1 MAEAVR
7 CYRIFLRGLLDLT
20 DNLVGGE
27 IVPPPHVLRRD
38 GDDPYLV
45 VAADKGTA
53 TFSDYANEIA
63 AEYGFWL
70 GDAFASGGS
79 NGYDHKA
86 MGITA
91 RGAWEAV
98 KRHFRELGRDIQ
110 SEPFTVI
117 GIGDMSGDV
126 FGNGM
131 LLSRQTRLLAAFDHR
146 DIFIDPDPDP
156 EASFA
161 ERERLFR
168 AKSIPL
174 SPEMKALTGLKAER
188 VTPNE
193 LIHAILK
200 AEADLMWFGGI
211 GTYIKASH
219 ETHADVGDRAN
230 DAIRVD
236 AREVRVRVVGEGAN
250 LGVTQRG
257 RIELAQHGVKLN
269 TDAVDNSAGV
279 DCSDHE
285 VNIKIALDSVV
296 AAGDMTMKQ
305 RNRLL
310 REMTDEV
317 AELVLADNYHQTL
330 AISLVEAR
338 APALIEE
345 HARFIRALEARG
357 LLDREVEM
365 LPDEEEIA
373 ERMKLG
379 RGLTR
384 PEIAVLVAYAKI
396 HLFAELVDSAV
407 PDDPWMERLLVDY
420 FPTPLRERH
429 RAALAAHRLRREI
442 IATIAANAFV
452 NETGPSLYL
461 RLAEETG
468 AAYAD
473 TVKAFLIVRE
483 VFGLP
488 AIAAEIN
495 ALDNRIPA
503 ATQIEMHLALSDMI
517 DAQSLRLLHGASAR
531 GIGEAIAFYGPGVAA
546 VDELAHRM
554 VAAHSK
560 KRLAK
565 RTAELVRA
573 RAPKA
578 LATRVARLELLGGAL
593 DVIETADALGRPV
606 GDVAANYFAVGARFD
621 LDWLRSTAR
630 AIRPA
635 DHWER
640 IALGRLMSEIRAQ
653 QAAIAAAALAASR
666 ARPGPASIRRWAE
679 MNPAIAARAD
689 QMIAELKVGGDLSV
703 AKLAVAASLFRA
715 VRPG

>member
-1 MAEAVR
+1 
-7 CYRIFLRGLLDLT
+7 
-20 DNLVGGE
+20 
-27 IVPPPHVLRRD
+27 
-38 GDDPYLV
+38 
-45 VAADKGTA
+45 
-53 TFSDYANEIA
+53 
-63 AEYGFWL
+63 
-70 GDAFASGGS
+70 
-79 NGYDHKA
+79 
-86 MGITA
+86 
-91 RGAWEAV
+91 
-98 KRHFRELGRDIQ
+98 
-110 SEPFTVI
+110 
-117 GIGDMSGDV
+117 
-126 FGNGM
+126 
-131 LLSRQTRLLAAFDHR
+131 
-146 DIFIDPDPDP
+146 
-156 EASFA
+156 
-161 ERERLFR
+161 
-168 AKSIPL
+168 
-174 SPEMKALTGLKAER
+174 MKALTGLRAER

-193 LIHAILK
+193 LIRALLR
-200 AEADLMWFGGI
+200 AEADLLWFGGI
-211 GTYIKASH
+211 GTYVKASH

-236 AREVRVRVVGEGAN
+236 AREVRVKVVGEGAN

-257 RIELAQHGVKLN
+257 RIELAQRGVRLN

-296 AAGDMTMKQ
+296 AAGDMTVKQ

-317 AELVLADNYHQTL
+317 AELVLADNYEQTL

-338 APALIEE
+338 AVPLLEE

-357 LLDREVEM
+357 LLDREVEV

-384 PEIAVLVAYAKI
+384 PEIAVLIAYAKI
-396 HLFAELVDSAV
+396 HLFAALVDSAV

-429 RAALAAHRLRREI
+429 RPALAGHRLRREI
-442 IATIAANAFV
+442 IATVAANAFV
-452 NETGPSLYL
+452 NATGPALYL

-468 AAYAD
+468 ADPAE
-473 TVKAFLIVRE
+473 TVRAFLIARE

-488 AIAAEIN
+488 AIADEIN

-517 DAQSLRLLHGASAR
+517 AAQSLRLLQGGTVR
-531 GIGEAIAFYGPGVAA
+531 DIGEAIAFYGPGVAEIDRVA
-546 VDELAHRM
+546 HKVLA
-554 VAAHSK
+554 AYSK
-560 KRLAK
+560 KRLAR

-573 RAPKA
+573 RAPRA
-578 LATRVARLELLGGAL
+578 LAARVAGLELLGGAF
-593 DVIETADALGRPV
+593 DVIETAHALGRPV
-606 GDVAANYFAVGARFD
+606 ADVAANYYAAGARFE
-621 LDWLRSTAR
+621 LDWLRSAAR
-630 AIRPA
+630 SIRPA

-640 IALGRLMSEIRAQ
+640 IALGRLMADIRAQ

-679 MNPAIAARAD
+679 ENAALVARAD
-689 QMIAELKVGGDLSV
+689 ALIAELKATGLPSV
-703 AKLAVAASLFRA
+703 AKLAVAASLFRG